1 MSGDIYFW
9 LTNTISHHHY
19 CVRFKWSIHFITFDL
34 FSYSLQKKHHILKAV
49 HPSPLSAHRGF
60 LGCKHFSQCNKLLEK
75 DGKTAIDWTRLPQQW
90 ADVYTKCMI
99 LNWWLYQRANGF
111 RTRIE
116 EFKKM
121 SFQSSEYLCFLG
133 IVTSRHPHSLSKMA
147 TCVLNEFVIK
157 FTKPL

>member
-49 HPSPLSAHRGF
+49 HPSPLSPHRGF

-75 DGKTAIDWTRLPQQW
+75 DGKTAIDWTRLPHQW

-133 IVTSRHPHSLSKMA
+133 IVSNRHPHSLSKMA

>member
-133 IVTSRHPHSLSKMA
+133 IVSNRHPHSLSKMA

>member
-133 IVTSRHPHSLSKMA
+133 IVTSRHPHSLCKMA
-147 TCVLNEFVIK
+147 TL
-157 FTKPL
+157 